1 MADLLTKIGRACA
14 RFGLIPPGA
23 RVLVAVS
30 GGADSTALLQAL
42 VRLSEGGRAFSLEVA
57 HLDHGLRGEESAEDA
72 RFVAEMAA
80 TLGLPC
86 HLERLAP
93 GSLERQGVSRQEA
106 AREAR
111 LAWLERLAGEIGVQ
125 RIALGHSA
133 DDLAEEV
140 LMRLLSGAG
149 PRGLAGMRARRGPFI
164 RPLIECRR
172 SEIEAWLETC
182 GIPWRE
188 DGTNYLDAYLR
199 NRVRHRLL
207 PTLEADYNPNLRES
221 LVRQAAILGEED
233 DLLERLATEIF
244 ETLARVEAGSVA
256 FPVVALAAEHPAL
269 QRRLLRLACERLAGS
284 LRGIGF
290 RHVELVRSLMNS
302 PSPSAGP
309 LRLPGNLTAER
320 RYEYLVINLGQVG
333 LAHDWD
339 LALPGPGRYELAG
352 TGLCL
357 TLRLSE
363 GPGGA
368 GEALFDAASLSWPL
382 LVRSPRRGDRFR
394 PRGMAG
400 TKLVFRLLSD
410 AKVPRSA
417 RWRVP
422 ILLSAENII
431 WVGGLRMAEFASPTG
446 RRPQLSARL
455 EPA

>member
-1 MADLLTKIGRACA
+1 
-14 RFGLIPPGA
+14 
-23 RVLVAVS
+23 VLVAVS
-30 GGADSTALLQAL
+30 GGADSTALLHAL
-42 VRLSEGGRAFSLEVA
+42 VRLSEEGRAFSLEVA
-57 HLDHGLRGEESAEDA
+57 HLDHGLRGEESAADA
-72 RFVAEMAA
+72 RFVAEVAA
-80 TLGLPC
+80 GLGLPG

-111 LAWLERLAGEIGVQ
+111 LAWLERVAGETLAQ

-207 PTLEADYNPNLRES
+207 PALEADYNPNLRES

-244 ETLARVEAGSVA
+244 ETLARVEVGALA
-256 FPVVALAAEHPAL
+256 FPTAALAAEHPAL

-290 RHVELVRSLMNS
+290 RHVEAVRSLINS

-309 LRLPGNLTAER
+309 LRLPGGLTAER
-320 RYEYLVINLGQVG
+320 RYEYLIIGVGPAG
-333 LAHDWD
+333 LAQNLEHDWD

-363 GPGGA
+363 GSGGA

-410 AKVPRSA
+410 AKVPRNA

-431 WVGGLRMAEFASPTG
+431 WVGGLRMAEFASPAG
-446 RRPQLSARL
+446 RGPRLSARL